1 MNFTQLGKYTP
12 TIVIGSTARM
22 SKLVSGISDFKRERI
37 SDGEFYHLRFGGEWH
52 PHFLQRF
59 FGQGSSNDPTLS

>member
-1 MNFTQLGKYTP
+1 MSVKEYDMNFTQLGKYTP

-37 SDGEFYHLRFGGEWH
+37 SDGEFYHLRFGGE
-52 PHFLQRF
+52 
-59 FGQGSSNDPTLS
+59 